1 MIITF
6 LKKHDDQLL
15 VVFDNAEE
23 LIYHDKL
30 EFRKLVTELLERC
43 PPLKF
48 LMTSRVLL
56 GSLQDIHEKT
66 VLIEELETDYSIKL
80 FTSRARVIDEKEKA
94 ELNNY
99 KPEYKVPIRVDD
111 QLGEGKPTSNYDRLF
126 KILSGNPHAIILAAP
141 LLHKKKLKDLYMML
155 DSPNLAEC
163 LAVDGVTD
171 STVGSFVRSLEVS
184 VAILQNED

>member
-1 MIITF
+1 MIINYF
-6 LKKHDDQLL
+6 KKVDSDNQLL

-23 LIYHDKL
+23 LIYHDKK

-43 PPLKF
+43 PTLKF

-66 VLIEELETDYSIKL
+66 VLIEELETEYAIKL
-80 FTSRARVIDEKEKA
+80 FNSRAREIKQKEKE
-94 ELNNY
+94 ELMNY
-99 KPEYKVPIRVDD
+99 KPENMVPIEDNE
-111 QLGEGKPTSNYDRLF
+111 QAKLTNNYEKLF

-141 LLHKKKLKDLYMML
+141 LLHKKSLKELFIML

-171 STVGSFVRSLEVS
+171 STVGSLVRSLEVS
-184 VAILQNED
+184 ISIL